1 MALGGGIKP
10 ARADCAGTESW
21 PHPLFSPSVLLWF
34 PPTPIIPKQK
44 AKSMKDG
51 NAILT
56 GQRAGSQRFTVG
68 SAGAKE
74 KSQHAVGDWAGVD
87 FSPESARS
95 RLSARN
101 LKAGAEHQ
109 PESEV
114 G

>member
-1 MALGGGIKP
+1 MQSSQGRGQA
-10 ARADCAGTESW
+10 ARG
-21 PHPLFSPSVLLWF
+21 L
-34 PPTPIIPKQK
+34 QK
-44 AKSMKDG
+44 
-51 NAILT
+51 
-56 GQRAGSQRFTVG
+56 G

-101 LKAGAEHQ
+101 LKAGVEHQ